1 MPRLRTFYLILF
13 WEFGEKSP
21 PELLRNLSIF
31 QNVGIVGLLRCIMP
45 PSLLRSYISA
55 FPRLRSLVIDDFM
68 EEELDLL
75 PTQTEPHSPSI
86 ETLRISRSEEP
97 GRMSS
102 WFASTNTKNTLRCLH
117 LDSRGLSR
125 DALKGFL
132 LEVSQT
138 LVELDLKLR
147 FTRCWSWPMPVVD
160 EGKSAFSLSP
170 FMSLP
175 LSTIYHHIP
184 QSPSISV
191 TPLAYSPS
199 LSDPRTP
206 VI

>member
-1 MPRLRTFYLILF
+1 
-13 WEFGEKSP
+13 
-21 PELLRNLSIF
+21 
-31 QNVGIVGLLRCIMP
+31 MP

-160 EGKSAFSLSP
+160 EEPLDLSNATGLQSLTLRPSDARDIIET
-170 FMSLP
+170 
-175 LSTIYHHIP
+175 LST
-184 QSPSISV
+184 V
-191 TPLAYSPS
+191 KSPS
-199 LSDPRTP
+199 LPNFDSQSPRSDQATNIHM
-206 VI
+206 V